1 MDYHN
6 HPKVMAWLYRLCFF
20 TNNNKNNSNNNDD
33 DNDNYNNNPH
43 AQSLLSHEL
52 MHVNEKMADQSFESS
67 RKQTLRNQEIELQHA
82 HTFSTKQN

>member
-43 AQSLLSHEL
+43 AQSLLSHKWQINHL
-52 MHVNEKMADQSFESS
+52 RVPES
-67 RKQTLRNQEIELQHA
+67 KL
-82 HTFSTKQN
+82 